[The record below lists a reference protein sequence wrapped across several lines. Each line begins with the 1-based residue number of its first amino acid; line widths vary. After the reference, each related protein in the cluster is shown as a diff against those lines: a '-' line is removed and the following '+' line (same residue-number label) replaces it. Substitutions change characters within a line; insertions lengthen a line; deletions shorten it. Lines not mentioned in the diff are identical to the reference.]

1 MAFGSIEITTITR
14 AQDYTAIKHNEDNKP
29 LVNQT
34 NIGQQIQKDT
44 DQKAREVRSSDNSD
58 WQNKKFDAREK
69 GKGEYQGDGGRNRRR
84 KAEEPD
90 AVKEKGHRS
99 FDIKI

>member
-14 AQDYTAIKHNEDNKP
+14 AQDYTTIKHNEDNKGY
-29 LVNQT
+29 VNQT

-44 DQKAREVRSSDNSD
+44 EQRTKEVRSSDNAEWHSR
-58 WQNKKFDAREK
+58 KFDAKDK
-69 GKGEYQGDGGRNRRR
+69 GDNEYSGDGGRQKKR
-84 KAEEPD
+84 EEKTEQ
-90 AVKEKGHRS
+90 VVVNGHRS